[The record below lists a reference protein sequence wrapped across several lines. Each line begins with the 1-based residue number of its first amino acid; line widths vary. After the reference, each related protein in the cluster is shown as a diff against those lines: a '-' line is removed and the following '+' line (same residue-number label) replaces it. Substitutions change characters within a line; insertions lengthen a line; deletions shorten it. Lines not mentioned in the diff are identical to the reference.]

1 MSATDEE
8 FTHWIQGR
16 LSRGLIFIHGK
27 GGVGKTVV
35 SQAIAQSLAAHGH
48 RTLWVAFE
56 DPTTEP
62 GIIQPISPCLSYL
75 NCDFTASFEEYA
87 AMKIGAPRLARLFL
101 HNKVIRYLAKAAPG
115 IRELVLLG
123 KVWFESSLY
132 AHVVVDLPATG
143 HGLTMFQ
150 STENFSRLFGGGPLT
165 QDAESMLQSF
175 RDPRSSAHVIISL
188 PEEMPL
194 RESLDL
200 NDYLKKAFPKNQ
212 AFFLVN
218 RAFPQIGPSVRPG
231 DRPQETRP
239 TEQEIASA
247 PLARDMED
255 YILKR
260 IQLEKHNLR
269 IWNDEQILFGQL
281 DYIPPPLESPKQAIV
296 SQLVNQLH
304 ERKYL

>member
-1 MSATDEE
+1 MSAIENENAE

-16 LSRGLIFIHGK
+16 LSRSLIFIHGK

-35 SQAIAQSLAAHGH
+35 SRAIAQRLAEHGH

-56 DPTTEP
+56 DPIAEP
-62 GIIQPISPCLSYL
+62 GVIQNISPCLSYL
-75 NCDFTASFEEYA
+75 NCDFTTSFEEYA
-87 AMKIGAPRLARLFL
+87 AMKIGAPRLTRLFL
-101 HNKVIRYLAKAAPG
+101 HNKVIRYLSKAAPG

-150 STENFSRLFGGGPLT
+150 STANFARLFGGGPLT
-165 QDAESMLQSF
+165 QDAESMLESF
-175 RDPRSSAHVIISL
+175 QDPRSSTHVIIAL

-200 NDYLKKAFPKNQ
+200 NSYLKKAFPKNP
-212 AFFLVN
+212 ALFIIN
-218 RAFPQIGPSVRPG
+218 RLFPQVTDSM
-231 DRPQETRP
+231 
-239 TEQEIASA
+239 EQGSTHEESHKA
-247 PLARDMED
+247 PLALDIED

-269 IWNDEQILFGQL
+269 IWTDEDIPFGQL
-281 DYIPPPLESPKQAIV
+281 DYIPPPLENPQQFI
-296 SQLVNQLH
+296 VNQLANQLH
-304 ERKYL
+304 GRRYL